1 MDIKLNIKYTLELNR
16 DEWIVVSKALRAYAA
31 SPVGEQD
38 PSASAVTTIERERG
52 WREIAT
58 RLQEQMVQQKANVL
72 DQMAQEANVA
82 AENVAPAKL
91 QAAQTALQ
99 PKQRKPA
106 P

>member
-16 DEWIVVSKALRAYAA
+16 DEWIVVSKALRVYAA
-31 SPVGEQD
+31 SPVESPGD
-38 PSASAVTTIERERG
+38 ERERG
-52 WREIAT
+52 FREVAT

-82 AENVAPAKL
+82 AENVAAAKL

>member
-1 MDIKLNIKYTLELNR
+1 MDVKLNIKYTLELNR
-16 DEWIVVSKALRAYAA
+16 DEWLVVSKALRAYAS

-58 RLQEQMVQQKANVL
+58 KLQEQMVTQKANVL
-72 DQMAQEANVA
+72 DQMAQEASIA
-82 AENVAPAKL
+82 AENVAAAKM
-91 QAAQTALQ
+91 QAVQTALQ
-99 PKQRKPA
+99 PRKKPS